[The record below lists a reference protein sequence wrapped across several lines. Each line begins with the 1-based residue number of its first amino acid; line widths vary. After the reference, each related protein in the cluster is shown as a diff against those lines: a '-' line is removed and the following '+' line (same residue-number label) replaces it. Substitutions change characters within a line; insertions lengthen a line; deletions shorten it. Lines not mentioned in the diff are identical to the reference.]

1 MSYYYDKEIEIIK
14 RMKAIEEEI
23 YLLLHIYK
31 TYSEMFEF
39 EMEV

>member
-1 MSYYYDKEIEIIK
+1 MSYYYDKETEIVK
-14 RMKAIEEEI
+14 RIKAIEEEI
-23 YLLLHIYK
+23 YLLLHACK